1 MRLNKEK
8 VLVQLAERCMNQV
21 DLARAYGCKKQ
32 YIYVLLN
39 KPASSTKTIGKL
51 AKAIGCSP
59 LDIIDMEED
68 K

>member
-1 MRLNKEK
+1 MS
-8 VLVQLAERCMNQV
+8 QV

-39 KPASSTKTIGKL
+39 KPASSTKTIGRL

-59 LDIIDMEED
+59 LDIIDIEED

>member
-8 VLVQLAERCMNQV
+8 VLMQLAEHCMSQV

-39 KPASSTKTIGKL
+39 KPTPSTKTIGRL
-51 AKAIGCSP
+51 AKAIGCSV
-59 LDIIDMEED
+59 LDIIDLEEE